1 MQSNTMVV
9 TRKIQLL
16 IDSKDP
22 EVVKETWTQL
32 YRWQNICFRAAN
44 MIVSHHY
51 LQAQVKDF
59 FYFTEEIKLKL
70 MNQKTDENGILQ
82 LSREGS
88 IYQVLSRHF
97 KGQIPMNMMGCL
109 NHSLLSYFDKEK
121 VAYWKGEKSLRNY
134 KKNISMPFSAAA
146 ITKVTRT
153 ENGRDFRFNLFKI
166 AFRTY
171 LGIDKSNK
179 RLMLERIRTGD
190 LTMLTSQLQLIK
202 GKIFLL
208 AAIRIDKE
216 QNSLDMAVI
225 AEASLSIEHP
235 VVVKIGKYECAI
247 GNKEEFLHRRLAIK
261 AAISRM
267 QKGASFNCGGH
278 GRKRK
283 MKSLYDY
290 WHMEKRYVEAKLHV
304 YSRMLINFCL
314 KHQAATILLVNQ
326 QAKEELAKEN
336 DFLLQNWSY
345 FSLKEKIS
353 YKAEKAGIQV
363 IVE

>member
-1 MQSNTMVV
+1 MESNTMVV

-22 EVVKETWTQL
+22 EVVKQTWTQL
-32 YRWQNICFRAAN
+32 YQWQNICFRAAN

-51 LQAQVKDF
+51 LQEQVKDF
-59 FYFTEEIKLKL
+59 FYLTEDIMLKL
-70 MNQKTDENGILQ
+70 MDRKSVENGILQ

-88 IYQVLSRHF
+88 VYQVLSRHF
-97 KGQIPMNMMGCL
+97 KGKVPMNMMGCL
-109 NHSLLSYFDKEK
+109 NHILLSYFDKEK

-134 KKNISMPFSAAA
+134 KKNMAMPFTAAA
-146 ITKVTRT
+146 ITKLTRT
-153 ENGRDFRFNLFKI
+153 ENKRDFRFNFFKI

-179 RLMLERIRTGD
+179 RLMLERIRTGE
-190 LTMLTSQLQLIK
+190 LTLLTSQLQLIK

-216 QNSLDMAVI
+216 QNSLDDAVI

-235 VVVKIGKYECAI
+235 VVVKIGKYEYTI

-261 AAISRM
+261 AAISRI
-267 QKGASFNCGGH
+267 QKGANYNHGGH

-283 MKSLYDY
+283 MKSLDDY
-290 WHMEKRYVEAKLHV
+290 WEMEKRYVESKLHL

-326 QAKEELAKEN
+326 QAKEVFAKEHE
-336 DFLLQNWSY
+336 FLLQNWSY

-353 YKAEKAGIQV
+353 YKAEKAGIHV